1 MYANVMIDQPIEVE
15 FYLIILQT
23 EYVMDTKA
31 IIQCFA
37 VIKQIGVSTNQQYQI
52 NYTSTSYKCC
62 STHIINT
69 CSNVSMYITNVHK
82 VIKSQ
87 LIICFFMRITISKY

>member
-1 MYANVMIDQPIEVE
+1 MIDQPIEVE

-23 EYVMDTKA
+23 EYVIDTKA
-31 IIQCFA
+31 IIQCVG

-52 NYTSTSYKCC
+52 NYPSTLCKCC
-62 STHIINT
+62 HTHIINT
-69 CSNVSMYITNVHK
+69 CSNVSMYITSVHK

-87 LIICFFMRITISKY
+87 LIICML